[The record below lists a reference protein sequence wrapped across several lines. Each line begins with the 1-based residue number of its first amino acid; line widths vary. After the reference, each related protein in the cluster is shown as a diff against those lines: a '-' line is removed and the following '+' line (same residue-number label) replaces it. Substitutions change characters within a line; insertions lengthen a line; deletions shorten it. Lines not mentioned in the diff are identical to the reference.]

1 MLLEVKNQFYDAG
14 KVGADKGCTKDC
26 QQILF
31 ILVHQ
36 NRRLDK
42 GRFAQLDIG
51 QGSSAVPCCT
61 LSLQRKMIATS
72 AKSIYEKAEHI
83 VTSDS
88 GGRIASHRGG
98 TIPANVG

>member
-1 MLLEVKNQFYDAG
+1 MLKIQFYGAE
-14 KVGADKGCTKDC
+14 KVGAEKGCAKDC

-31 ILVHQ
+31 IFGLGKTG
-36 NRRLDK
+36 RPDK

-51 QGSSAVPCCT
+51 QGSSAVPGCT
-61 LSLQRKMIATS
+61 LSLRRKMIATS

>member
-1 MLLEVKNQFYDAG
+1 MLEKKVPIRDAPRTAS
-14 KVGADKGCTKDC
+14 KYS
-26 QQILF
+26 LF
-31 ILVHQ
+31 LVYQ

-51 QGSSAVPCCT
+51 QGSSAVPGCT